1 MADMNDGQERTEQP
15 SAKRLL
21 EARQKGQVPRS
32 RELNTFLSLFF
43 GAVGLLVM
51 GETIADRFINLSSEG
66 LKFERAAVFAA
77 ETPVTALGDAIST
90 ALFYLLPYF
99 GLMLVSV
106 FVGPLI
112 MGGWSFSPSSI
123 SFKLEKL
130 NPLSGLK
137 RIFSANSL
145 MELLKAMAKFI
156 VLLGAAWIVFN
167 MFFEQLLSLGG
178 LPPTQAIVRSVDIL
192 VWGFFLLGITLLI
205 VVSIDVPFQLWD
217 HTRKLKMSRQE
228 LKDEHKETEG
238 RPEVKAKIR
247 ALQRQAAQQRM
258 MQDVPTADVV
268 ITNPTHY
275 AVALSYKNDSRAA
288 PMVVAKGKDLLAL
301 KIRSVAEENGVVVY
315 SAPPLARALF
325 RHVDIGGEIPHN
337 LYMAVASVLAYV
349 YRLHEYGTSSVD
361 EPENLVIP
369 EEYRDD
375 IEG

>member
-51 GETIADRFINLSSEG
+51 GETIAERFINLSSEG
-66 LKFERAAVFAA
+66 LKFERAAVFAE

-178 LPPTQAIVRSVDIL
+178 LTPTQAIVRSVDIL
-192 VWGFFLLGITLLI
+192 IWGFFLLGITLLI

-228 LKDEHKETEG
+228 VKDEHKETEG

-288 PMVVAKGKDLLAL
+288 PMVVAKGKDLVAL

-349 YRLHEYGTSSVD
+349 YRLHEYGASSVD